1 MFEQLTRQVRNSET
15 YSLTGKIE
23 NIVGMSIEAS
33 GGRAAVGDI
42 CRIYNSET
50 GTQVTAEVVGFK
62 NDHILLMPYSEM
74 QGISAG
80 NFVRNTGGQLTL
92 QVGEFLRGRIIN
104 ALGQPID
111 GKGLFEGGTSYCI
124 GGNYI
129 NPLRRPPI
137 RERMEFGVKAID
149 GMVTIGKGQRIG
161 IFAGSGVGK
170 STLMGMIAKNVKAD
184 INVIALVGERGREV
198 LEFVEKDLGE
208 EGMRRSI
215 LVVATSDQPAML
227 RMKCPSVATGIAE
240 YFRDQGYDVLLMMDS
255 LTRFAMAQREIG
267 LAIGE
272 PPVARGYTPSIY
284 AELPKLLERSGNF
297 ERGSITGVYTVLVEG
312 DDTNEPISDTVRGI
326 LDGHIILSRQ
336 LANANHYPA
345 IDVSGSIS
353 RLMVEIVSPEHRQ
366 LNAQIRDILSIYEKN
381 IDLVSIG
388 AYKPGSN
395 RKLDFALSKIDAVNA
410 FLRQEIDEA
419 FSYEQTIEL
428 LKAIIKP
435 EQSR

>member
-1 MFEQLTRQVRNSET
+1 MFRQMIRQVYNAET

-33 GGRAAVGDI
+33 GGSAAVGDI
-42 CRIYNSET
+42 CRIYNGDS
-50 GTQVTAEVVGFK
+50 GKQVTAEVVGFK
-62 NDHILLMPYSEM
+62 NDKILLMPYSEM
-74 QGISAG
+74 NGISAG
-80 NFVRNTGGQLTL
+80 NFVRNTGQQLTL
-92 QVGEFLRGRIIN
+92 RVGEFLRGRIIN

-111 GKGLFEGGTSYCI
+111 DKGPLEGGTPYCI
-124 GGNYI
+124 TGSHI
-129 NPLRRPPI
+129 NPLARPPI

-198 LEFVEKDLGE
+198 LEFVQKDLGE
-208 EGMRRSI
+208 EGMARSI

-272 PPVARGYTPSIY
+272 PPVSRGYTPSIY
-284 AELPKLLERSGNF
+284 SELPKLLERSGNF
-297 ERGSITGVYTVLVEG
+297 SRGSITGVYTVLVEG
-312 DDTNEPISDTVRGI
+312 DDTNEPIADTVRGI
-326 LDGHIILSRQ
+326 LDGHIILSRA

-353 RLMVEIVSPEHRQ
+353 RLMTEIVSPEHRK
-366 LNAQIRDILSIYEKN
+366 LAGQIRDILAVYEKN
-381 IDLVSIG
+381 ADLVSIG
-388 AYKPGSN
+388 AYKAGTN
-395 RKLDFALSKIDAVNA
+395 RKLDFALAKIDEVNA
-410 FLRQEIDEA
+410 FLMQGINESFTYEECVRQMEKI
-419 FSYEQTIEL
+419 
-428 LKAIIKP
+428 LK
-435 EQSR
+435 

>member
-1 MFEQLTRQVRNSET
+1 MPSVFQQMTRQVYNAEP

-42 CRIYNSET
+42 CRIYNGDS
-50 GTQVTAEVVGFK
+50 GGQITAEVVGFK
-62 NDHILLMPYSEM
+62 NDHILLMPYSDM
-74 QGISAG
+74 SGISAG
-80 NFVRNTGGQLTL
+80 NFVRNTGAQLTL

-111 GKGLFEGGTSYCI
+111 GKGPFEGGTPYCV

-129 NPLRRPPI
+129 NPLQRPPI
-137 RERMEFGVKAID
+137 RERIQFGVKAID
-149 GMVTIGKGQRIG
+149 GLITIGKGQRIG

-170 STLMGMIAKNVKAD
+170 STLMGMIAKNVTAD

-198 LEFVEKDLGE
+198 LEFVEKDLGP
-208 EGMRRSI
+208 EGMKRSI

-227 RMKCPSVATGIAE
+227 RMKCPSVATSIAE

-272 PPVARGYTPSIY
+272 PPVARGYTPSMY
-284 AELPKLLERSGNF
+284 AEMPKLLERSGNF
-297 ERGSITGVYTVLVEG
+297 SRGSITGVYTVLVEG
-312 DDTNEPISDTVRGI
+312 DDTNEPIADTVRGI
-326 LDGHIILSRQ
+326 LDGHIVLSRQ

-345 IDVSGSIS
+345 IDVSASIS
-353 RLMVEIVSPEHRQ
+353 RLMVEIVPPEHRQ
-366 LNAQIRDILSIYEKN
+366 LASRIRDIMSVYEKN
-381 IDLVSIG
+381 ADLVAIG

-395 RKLDFALSKIDAVNA
+395 RKLDFAMSKIDAVNS
-410 FLRQEIDEA
+410 FLTQDVDEA
-419 FSYEQTIEL
+419 FSYERCVEEMGRL
-428 LKAIIKP
+428 LK
-435 EQSR
+435 

>member
-1 MFEQLTRQVRNSET
+1 MFQEMIRQVYNAQP

-33 GGRAAVGDI
+33 GGHAAVGDI
-42 CRIYNSET
+42 CRIYNGES
-50 GTQVTAEVVGFK
+50 GGQVTAEVVGFK
-62 NDHILLMPYSEM
+62 NDHVLLMPYSDM
-74 QGISAG
+74 TGISAG
-80 NFVRNTGGQLTL
+80 NFVRNTGTQLTL
-92 QVGEFLRGRIIN
+92 RVGEFLRGRIIN

-111 GKGLFEGGTSYCI
+111 DKGEFENGTPYCVT
-124 GGNYI
+124 GSHI

-149 GMVTIGKGQRIG
+149 GMLTIGKGQRIG

-198 LEFVEKDLGE
+198 LEFVQKDLGE
-208 EGMRRSI
+208 EGMRRSV

-284 AELPKLLERSGNF
+284 AELPTLLERSGNF

-326 LDGHIILSRQ
+326 LDGHIVLSRA
-336 LANANHYPA
+336 LAHANHYPA
-345 IDVSGSIS
+345 IDIGASIS

-366 LNAQIRDILSIYEKN
+366 QASRIRDIMSTYEKN
-381 IDLVSIG
+381 ADLVSIG
-388 AYKPGSN
+388 AYKSGTNP
-395 RKLDFALSKIDAVNA
+395 RLDYALGKMDAVNG
-410 FLRQEIDEA
+410 FLTQGIDEA
-419 FSYEQTIEL
+419 FTYEQTLAKMAEV
-428 LKAIIKP
+428 LK
-435 EQSR
+435 

>member
-1 MFEQLTRQVRNSET
+1 MFEKMIRQVYGAET

-42 CRIYNSET
+42 CRIYNGES
-50 GTQVTAEVVGFK
+50 GGQVTAEVVGFK
-62 NDHILLMPYSEM
+62 NDHILLMPYSDM
-74 QGISAG
+74 NGISAG
-80 NFVRNTGGQLTL
+80 NFVRNTGTQLTL
-92 QVGEFLRGRIIN
+92 RVGEFLRGRIIN

-111 GKGLFEGGTSYCI
+111 GKGAFENGTSYCV
-124 GGNYI
+124 GGGYI
-129 NPLRRPPI
+129 NPLQRPPI
-137 RERMEFGVKAID
+137 RERMEFGIKAID
-149 GMVTIGKGQRIG
+149 GLLTIGKGQRIG

-284 AELPKLLERSGNF
+284 AEMPKLLERSGNF

-312 DDTNEPISDTVRGI
+312 DDTNEPIADTVRGI
-326 LDGHIILSRQ
+326 LDGHIVLSRA

-345 IDVSGSIS
+345 IDVGASIS
-353 RLMVEIVSPEHRQ
+353 RLMVEIVGEEHKR
-366 LNAQIRDILSIYEKN
+366 LASRLRDIMSVYEKN
-381 IDLVSIG
+381 SDLVAIG
-388 AYKPGSN
+388 AYKAGTN
-395 RKLDFALSKIDAVNA
+395 RKLDFALTKIDGINQFLMQGVN
-410 FLRQEIDEA
+410 EA
-419 FSYEQTIEL
+419 FSYEETLQQM
-428 LKAIIKP
+428 
-435 EQSR
+435 EQILA

>member
-1 MFEQLTRQVRNSET
+1 MFEQLTRQVRNAET

-33 GGRAAVGDI
+33 GGHAAVGDI

-74 QGISAG
+74 HGISAG

-111 GKGLFEGGTSYCI
+111 GKGPFEGGSSYCI
-124 GGNYI
+124 GGGYI
-129 NPLRRPPI
+129 NPLSRPPI

-149 GMVTIGKGQRIG
+149 GMITIGKGQRIG

-240 YFRDQGYDVLLMMDS
+240 FFRDQGYDVLLMMDS

-297 ERGSITGVYTVLVEG
+297 EHGSITGVYTVLVEG
-312 DDTNEPISDTVRGI
+312 DDTNEPIADTVRGI

-353 RLMVEIVSPEHRQ
+353 RLMVEIVPPEHRQ
-366 LNAQIRDILSIYEKN
+366 LSAQLRDILSIYEKN

-395 RKLDFALSKIDAVNA
+395 KKLDYALAKIDAVNG
-410 FLRQEIDEA
+410 FLQQGINES
-419 FSYEQTIEL
+419 FSYEETVEL
-428 LKAIIKP
+428 LREIVKP
-435 EQSR
+435 EHSR

>member
-1 MFEQLTRQVRNSET
+1 MFRQMIRQVYNADT
-15 YSLTGKIE
+15 YSMTGKIE

-33 GGRAAVGDI
+33 GGQAAVGDI
-42 CRIYNSET
+42 CRIYNGNSA
-50 GTQVTAEVVGFK
+50 TQITAEVVGFK
-62 NDHILLMPYSEM
+62 NDKILLMPYSEM
-74 QGISAG
+74 NGISAG
-80 NFVRNTGGQLTL
+80 NFVRNTGQQLTL
-92 QVGEFLRGRIIN
+92 RVGEFLRGRIIN

-111 GKGLFEGGTSYCI
+111 GKGALEGGTPYCI
-124 GGNYI
+124 SGSHI
-129 NPLRRPPI
+129 NPLARPPI
-137 RERMEFGVKAID
+137 RERMEFGIKAID

-198 LEFVEKDLGE
+198 LEFVQKDLGE
-208 EGMRRSI
+208 EGMARSI

-272 PPVARGYTPSIY
+272 PPVSRGYTPSIY
-284 AELPKLLERSGNF
+284 SELPKLLERSGNF
-297 ERGSITGVYTVLVEG
+297 KRGSITGVYTVLVEG

-326 LDGHIILSRQ
+326 LDGHIILSRS

-353 RLMVEIVSPEHRQ
+353 RLMTEIVSPEHRQ
-366 LNAQIRDILSIYEKN
+366 LASRIRDILSVYERN
-381 IDLVSIG
+381 ADLVSIG
-388 AYKPGSN
+388 AYKPGTN
-395 RKLDFALSKIDAVNA
+395 RKLDYALSKIDAVNA
-410 FLRQEIDEA
+410 FLMQGVNES
-419 FSYEQTIEL
+419 FTYEQCVQKMEEIL
-428 LKAIIKP
+428 
-435 EQSR
+435 R

>member
-1 MFEQLTRQVRNSET
+1 MPSVFQQMTRQVYNAEP

-42 CRIYNSET
+42 CRIYNGDS
-50 GTQVTAEVVGFK
+50 GGQITAEVVGFK
-62 NDHILLMPYSEM
+62 NDHILLMPYSDM
-74 QGISAG
+74 SGISAG
-80 NFVRNTGGQLTL
+80 NFVRNTGAQLTL

-111 GKGLFEGGTSYCI
+111 GKGPFEGGTPYCV

-129 NPLRRPPI
+129 NPLQRPPI
-137 RERMEFGVKAID
+137 RERIQFGVKAID
-149 GMVTIGKGQRIG
+149 GLITIGKGQRIG

-170 STLMGMIAKNVKAD
+170 STLMGMIAKNVTAD

-198 LEFVEKDLGE
+198 LEFVEKDLGP
-208 EGMRRSI
+208 EGMKRSI

-227 RMKCPSVATGIAE
+227 RMKCPSVATSIAE

-272 PPVARGYTPSIY
+272 PPVARGYTPSMY
-284 AELPKLLERSGNF
+284 AEMPKLLERSGNF
-297 ERGSITGVYTVLVEG
+297 SRGSITGVYTVLVEG
-312 DDTNEPISDTVRGI
+312 DDTNEPIADTVRGI
-326 LDGHIILSRQ
+326 LDGHIVLSRQ

-345 IDVSGSIS
+345 IDISASIS
-353 RLMVEIVSPEHRQ
+353 RLMVEIVPPEHRQ
-366 LNAQIRDILSIYEKN
+366 LASRIRDIMSVYEKN
-381 IDLVSIG
+381 ADLVAIG

-395 RKLDFALSKIDAVNA
+395 RKLDFAMSKIDAVNS
-410 FLRQEIDEA
+410 FLTQDVDEA
-419 FSYEQTIEL
+419 FSYERCVEEMGRL
-428 LKAIIKP
+428 LK
-435 EQSR
+435 

>member
-1 MFEQLTRQVRNSET
+1 MFEKMIRQVYGAET

-42 CRIYNSET
+42 CRIYNGES
-50 GTQVTAEVVGFK
+50 GGQVTAEVVGFK
-62 NDHILLMPYSEM
+62 NDHILLMPYSDM
-74 QGISAG
+74 NGISAG
-80 NFVRNTGGQLTL
+80 NFVRNTGTQLTL
-92 QVGEFLRGRIIN
+92 RVGEFLRGRIIN

-111 GKGLFEGGTSYCI
+111 GKGAFENGTSYCV
-124 GGNYI
+124 GGGYI
-129 NPLRRPPI
+129 NPLQRPPI
-137 RERMEFGVKAID
+137 RERMEFGIKAID
-149 GMVTIGKGQRIG
+149 GLLTIGKGQRIG

-284 AELPKLLERSGNF
+284 AEMPKLLERSGNF
-297 ERGSITGVYTVLVEG
+297 ERSSITGVYTVLVEG
-312 DDTNEPISDTVRGI
+312 DDTNEPIADTVRGI
-326 LDGHIILSRQ
+326 LDGHIVLSRA

-345 IDVSGSIS
+345 IDVGASIS
-353 RLMVEIVSPEHRQ
+353 RLMVEIVGEEHKR
-366 LNAQIRDILSIYEKN
+366 LASRLRDIMSVYEKN
-381 IDLVSIG
+381 SDLVAIG
-388 AYKPGSN
+388 AYKAGTN
-395 RKLDFALSKIDAVNA
+395 RKLDFALTKIDGINQFLMQGVN
-410 FLRQEIDEA
+410 EA
-419 FSYEQTIEL
+419 FSYEETLQQM
-428 LKAIIKP
+428 
-435 EQSR
+435 EQILA